1 MSRREKLFLV
11 SYDIADPQRLARIA
25 RFMVKR
31 ACRVQY
37 SVYALQTTPKQ
48 LDNLLAELATMI
60 DPREDDVRA
69 YPLPKTGEVALLG
82 TQMFPDDVLLVR
94 DGRNVFRLG
103 AGQGELSE
111 NE

>member
-1 MSRREKLFLV
+1 MRSNSL
-11 SYDIADPQRLARIA
+11 
-25 RFMVKR
+25 
-31 ACRVQY
+31 
-37 SVYALQTTPKQ
+37 
-48 LDNLLAELATMI
+48 I

-69 YPLPKTGEVALLG
+69 NPLPKTGEVALLG

-103 AGQGELSE
+103 AGQAEPSE